1 MSEIETIGTG
11 FTWEE
16 LPVGRQF
23 KTYGRTITEADIVN
37 FISATG
43 MLEVLFTNTEFRRE
57 AGFDGRLVPGGQV
70 FCMAEG
76 LLFQTALQG
85 VGVAFLNM
93 ELDIKGPTFAG
104 DTVHVEVEV
113 IEVRPSKGKPGMG
126 LVRTRNRVVKQDGS
140 VVMIYTPLRMVKGRE
155 NLPA

>member
-11 FTWEE
+11 FTWDE
-16 LPVGRQF
+16 LPVGRRF

-43 MLEVLFTNTEFRRE
+43 MLEVLFTNREFLHD

-104 DTVHVEVEV
+104 DTLHVEVEV
-113 IEVRPSKGKPGMG
+113 IESRPSKGKPGMG
-126 LVRTRNRVVKQDGS
+126 LVRTRNQVIKQDGS
-140 VVMIYTPLRMVKGRE
+140 VVMVYTPLRLVKGRE
-155 NLPA
+155 NLQA